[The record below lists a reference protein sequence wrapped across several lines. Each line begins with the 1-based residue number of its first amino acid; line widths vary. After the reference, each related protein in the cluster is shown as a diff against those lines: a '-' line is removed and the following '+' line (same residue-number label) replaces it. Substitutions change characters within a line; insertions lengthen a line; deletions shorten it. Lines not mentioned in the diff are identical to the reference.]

1 MSNKLSPNV
10 LHWIEQ
16 TVGLGAVV
24 QSARLLDGATSSA
37 VYSLIVSHQQY
48 LLELVLRLFT
58 NKEWLTD
65 EPDLARQ
72 EADSLLLAQ
81 QLDVPVPELVAVDVD
96 GRFCHY
102 PAILMTR
109 LPGKVQLN
117 PTNLHDWLEKLAATL
132 IKIHVLP
139 ADDFPWRYYSWLN
152 PHNFHVP
159 SWAQSPP
166 LWQKAIDIVSQPAP
180 DEPRMVT
187 YCARSVSPSW

>member
-10 LHWIEQ
+10 LHCIEQ

-37 VYSLIVSHQQY
+37 VYSLVVSHQQY
-48 LLELVLRLFT
+48 LRELVLRLFT

-96 GRFCHY
+96 GRDSGHRFRHAR
-102 PAILMTR
+102 PLHG
-109 LPGKVQLN
+109 PG
-117 PTNLHDWLEKLAATL
+117 
-132 IKIHVLP
+132 
-139 ADDFPWRYYSWLN
+139 Y
-152 PHNFHVP
+152 
-159 SWAQSPP
+159 
-166 LWQKAIDIVSQPAP
+166 
-180 DEPRMVT
+180 
-187 YCARSVSPSW
+187 